1 VIDWSPKSCKKSC
14 SQWWYWTH

>member
-1 VIDWSPKSCKKSC
+1 VIDWSPKSCKKRC